1 MVKKSDQQDPELN
14 RLIDKNLKR
23 AFDTLANEPVPDRF
37 TSLLDQL
44 RSGKTPKDAEGSAD
58 DDNG

>member
-1 MVKKSDQQDPELN
+1 MVKKMDQHDPELN

-44 RSGKTPKDAEGSAD
+44 RSGEKKDPKGSAD

>member
-44 RSGKTPKDAEGSAD
+44 
-58 DDNG
+58 